1 MGTNNLKELNG
12 NRVQLRARVGKF
24 DKTIGFA
31 GPQRIVEL
39 KNIQLLGG
47 TENLFDSLWLNCGKW
62 SSILKESNNIIFD
75 ARINLSKKQKLER
88 ITKVSL
94 FEIEVNDLDDQIN
107 ELIKKSLNYGKNLWE
122 STETIDQIIIELE
135 NLGMAI
141 SNGQWSDQH
150 SKTLELL
157 ACKLIFLEW
166 DSRRSNIL
174 SRLHEFIVWLK
185 FMIDDH
191 IKDIDPRVKKE
202 FYRYCMEQWFYFYQG
217 E

>member
-1 MGTNNLKELNG
+1 MGSDNLKELDG
-12 NRVQLRARVGKF
+12 NRVQLKARVGKF
-24 DKTIGFA
+24 DKKMGFA

-39 KNIQLLGG
+39 KNIQLLDGSD
-47 TENLFDSLWLNCGKW
+47 NIFSSLWLNCGKW
-62 SSILKESNNIIFD
+62 SSVLKENNNIVFD

-94 FEIEVNDLDDQIN
+94 FEPQVKDINDDIEA
-107 ELIKKSLNYGKNLWE
+107 LIKRSLNYGKNLWE
-122 STETIDQIIIELE
+122 STETIDQIIIEIE
-135 NLGMAI
+135 SLGSI
-141 SNGQWSDQH
+141 IGNGYWTDQH

-166 DSRRSNIL
+166 NSRRSNII

-185 FMIDDH
+185 LMIDDH
-191 IKDIDPRVKKE
+191 IKHINPEVKKE